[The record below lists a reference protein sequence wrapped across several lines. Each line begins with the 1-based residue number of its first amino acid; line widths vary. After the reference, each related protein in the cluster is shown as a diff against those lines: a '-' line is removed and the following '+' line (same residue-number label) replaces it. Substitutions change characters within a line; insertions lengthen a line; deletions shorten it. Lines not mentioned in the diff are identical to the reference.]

1 MDRWQKLSVAIL
13 RATSQ
18 HDGVG
23 LAVNAIIILIRMTSS
38 VITGITGQDGAYL
51 AQQLLEQGQTV
62 YGAFRRASSVNF
74 WRLEELKIDNHPNLK
89 LIEFDLIDT
98 GSCLRLLE
106 KAKPDFV
113 YNLAAQ
119 SFVGAS
125 FEQPIATAQMTGVGP
140 LHLLEAIRHFDKNI
154 KFYQASTSEL
164 YGRVRATPQ
173 NEETPFYPR
182 SPYAIAKLFGHWITV
197 NYREAYGIFASSG
210 ILFNHESPL
219 RGREFV
225 TRKITNTVACIHL
238 GKQDWLE
245 IGNLEARRDW
255 GYAKEYTHGMKLI
268 MSHAEPETFVLA
280 TGKNA
285 SVRDFTEMAF
295 AAIGINLAWRGRGID
310 EEGLCKKTGKL
321 RVKVNPAFFRP
332 AEVDELVGD
341 SSRARKLLGWQAQ
354 TSLEELCRLMVQADI
369 RRNQIGFSF

>member
-1 MDRWQKLSVAIL
+1 
-13 RATSQ
+13 
-18 HDGVG
+18 
-23 LAVNAIIILIRMTSS
+23 MTIS
-38 VITGITGQDGAYL
+38 VITGVTGQDGAYL

-74 WRLEELKIDNHPNLK
+74 WRLQELKIFNHPNFK
-89 LIEFDLIDT
+89 LIDFDLIDP

-125 FEQPIATAQMTGVGP
+125 FEQPIATAQMTGIGP
-140 LHLLEAIRHFDKNI
+140 LHLLEAIKHVNDKI

-164 YGRVRATPQ
+164 YGRVRAVPQ
-173 NEETPFYPR
+173 NEDTPFYPR
-182 SPYAIAKLFGHWITV
+182 SPYAVAKLFGHWITV
-197 NYREAYGIFASSG
+197 NYQEAYGIFASSG

-225 TRKITNTVACIHL
+225 TRKITDAVACIHL

-255 GYAKEYTHGMKLI
+255 VFAKEYTQGMHLI
-268 MSHAEPETFVLA
+268 MDHREPGTFVLA

-285 SVRDFTEMAF
+285 SVRNFVEMAF
-295 AAIGINLAWRGRGID
+295 AAIGFDLTWRGQGAD
-310 EEGLCKKTGKL
+310 EEGICKKTSKTL
-321 RVKVNPAFFRP
+321 VKVNRAFFRP
-332 AEVDELVGD
+332 AEVDDLVGD
-341 SSRARKLLGWQAQ
+341 SSRAQKLLGWKAQ
-354 TSLEELCRLMVQADI
+354 TSLGELCRLMVEADI
-369 RRNQIGFSF
+369 RRNKIGFSF

>member
-1 MDRWQKLSVAIL
+1 M
-13 RATSQ
+13 AT
-18 HDGVG
+18 
-23 LAVNAIIILIRMTSS
+23 S
-38 VITGITGQDGAYL
+38 VITGVTGQDGAYL
-51 AQQLLEQGQTV
+51 AQQLLERGELV

-74 WRLEELKIDNHPNLK
+74 WRLDELKIFNHPNLK
-89 LIEFDLIDT
+89 LIDFDLIDT

-106 KAKPDFV
+106 KAEPDCV

-125 FEQPIATAQMTGVGP
+125 FEQPIATAQMTGIGA
-140 LHLLEAIRHFDKNI
+140 LHLLEAIKHVDHTI

-164 YGRVRATPQ
+164 YGRVRAVPQ

-182 SPYAIAKLFGHWITV
+182 SPYAVAKLFAHWITV
-197 NYREAYGIFASSG
+197 NYQEAYGIFASSG

-225 TRKITNTVACIHL
+225 TRKITDAVARIHL

-255 GYAKEYTHGMKLI
+255 GFAKEYTRGMTLI
-268 MSHAEPETFVLA
+268 MDHSEPGTFVLA

-285 SVRDFTEMAF
+285 SVRDFVEMAF
-295 AAIGINLAWRGRGID
+295 AAIGIDLTWHGQGID
-310 EEGLCKKTGKL
+310 EEGICKKTNKTL
-321 RVKVNPAFFRP
+321 VKVNPAFFRP
-332 AEVDELVGD
+332 AEVDHLIGD
-341 SSRARKLLGWQAQ
+341 PSRAQELLGWRAQ
-354 TSLEELCRLMVQADI
+354 TSLEELCRLMVEADI
-369 RRNQIGFSF
+369 RRNKIGFSF